1 MAELGDVLT
10 LDELTCPRKGEE
22 STMSYVVG
30 VGYDKANH
38 RYYVLSSDIPG
49 LNVEEETF
57 EAFVDVVLDIAPELI
72 GGELIGSKIVFERE
86 VELAAE

>member
-38 RYYVLSSDIPG
+38 RYYVLSSDILRFG
-49 LNVEEETF
+49 LW
-57 EAFVDVVLDIAPELI
+57 IAWRKCCAHVRAEPSL
-72 GGELIGSKIVFERE
+72 LFAVKAMRPRLS
-86 VELAAE
+86 LAL